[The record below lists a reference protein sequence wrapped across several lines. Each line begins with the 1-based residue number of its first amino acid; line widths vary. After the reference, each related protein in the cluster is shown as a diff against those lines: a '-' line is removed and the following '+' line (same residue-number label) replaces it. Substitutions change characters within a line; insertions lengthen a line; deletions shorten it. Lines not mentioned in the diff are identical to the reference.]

1 MTKVSIII
9 PVYNA
14 VKSLP
19 YLLADL
25 QKQTYQDAEF
35 IMVNDGSTD
44 ESAQVIA
51 DFIKKQTTSNNSYIL
66 IDQADEGVSAARNN
80 GLRHAGGEYVMFADS
95 DDRFAPNFVEEYV
108 KAIEQNQT
116 DIEIFSL
123 SKVNDLDTLNEIGRV
138 DYTDLAKQGILSGSD
153 YFKYLA
159 ADQIYA
165 YPHSYIFKRTLWQ
178 GRQFDPNVS
187 YQEDRLAFS
196 LIVANTPGIKI
207 HVNQESYYYYY
218 IHDDSATRKLP
229 AAKLEETIIVDQR
242 IIHAALKSGN
252 IDVSEAVLNQ
262 LITSTYWQMLVLSVQ
277 QDDQKQFNLA
287 KRGFLHY
294 VGQTEFNTADMAK
307 KRKLQAA
314 LLRLNLDFVVKS
326 KIRH

>member
-25 QKQTYQDAEF
+25 QKQTYQNAEF

-51 DFIKKQTTSNNSYIL
+51 DFIKKQTTSSNSYIL

-80 GLRHAGGEYVMFADS
+80 GLSHAGGEYMMFADS

-165 YPHSYIFKRTLWQ
+165 YRILIFLKERYGKEGSSIL
-178 GRQFDPNVS
+178 
-187 YQEDRLAFS
+187 RLA
-196 LIVANTPGIKI
+196 IK
-207 HVNQESYYYYY
+207 
-218 IHDDSATRKLP
+218 
-229 AAKLEETIIVDQR
+229 R
-242 IIHAALKSGN
+242 IA
-252 IDVSEAVLNQ
+252 
-262 LITSTYWQMLVLSVQ
+262 
-277 QDDQKQFNLA
+277 
-287 KRGFLHY
+287 
-294 VGQTEFNTADMAK
+294 
-307 KRKLQAA
+307 
-314 LLRLNLDFVVKS
+314 
-326 KIRH
+326 